1 MKFKINIQSILHKL
15 LVGIGIS
22 LIIFLSTNHLFPLQ
36 YAFYAGLITAA
47 LIITLF
53 LINDYYLFP
62 NFFFKK
68 NRTKYILYSA
78 LLILGITAIHLII
91 ERIFIVP
98 HRIYQ
103 PPDELPFI
111 FPVMRSFFI
120 FLMVHFISITIQMAG
135 TIKEQATREKNLKE
149 EKLGT
154 ELKLLRAQINPHFIF
169 NALNNIYS
177 LTYSQSEK
185 ALESVL
191 KLSEML
197 RYVFYDCSKD
207 TVKLKDEINYVENF
221 ISFQRM
227 KSEHEQNIYFE
238 HQEAYPE
245 HTISPM
251 LFIPFIENAF
261 KCSKIEELEHAWI
274 KIKLATSNG
283 KIFFNIENSVPEKGK
298 PQGGQGMGISNVRQR
313 LEVLYPQ
320 KHSLKIEEKDF
331 IFKVQLEIN
340 K

>member
-1 MKFKINIQSILHKL
+1 
-15 LVGIGIS
+15 
-22 LIIFLSTNHLFPLQ
+22 
-36 YAFYAGLITAA
+36 
-47 LIITLF
+47 
-53 LINDYYLFP
+53 
-62 NFFFKK
+62 
-68 NRTKYILYSA
+68 
-78 LLILGITAIHLII
+78 
-91 ERIFIVP
+91 
-98 HRIYQ
+98 
-103 PPDELPFI
+103 
-111 FPVMRSFFI
+111 
-120 FLMVHFISITIQMAG
+120 
-135 TIKEQATREKNLKE
+135 
-149 EKLGT
+149 
-154 ELKLLRAQINPHFIF
+154 
-169 NALNNIYS
+169 
-177 LTYSQSEK
+177 
-185 ALESVL
+185 
-191 KLSEML
+191 ML

-207 TVKLKDEINYVENF
+207 NVKLKDEINYVENF

-245 HTISPM
+245 CTISPM

-261 KCSKIEELEHAWI
+261 KYSKIEELEHAWI